1 MIPGIAEGSISLI
14 SNLIGNKQQSRNI
27 DKQIK
32 AQQQENQKT
41 RDYNFRLAQ
50 YQNDQN
56 IQQWQRENEYN
67 SPSAQM
73 QRFKDAGLNPD
84 LMMSNGA
91 SSLSASSPTLT
102 AGSPAI
108 SADMSALGQKPTIGQ
123 AFAQSLA
130 NMSEIAQIKQTEKQ
144 NKILDKEFT
153 WKDMLYGNQISLNNS
168 VIEINKHIADMKPVE
183 KQLLQKQLVEMDKNI
198 QLLTQQIQ
206 ESIARQGYISEQ
218 ETTEIFKQQLHAA
231 QMQNLIAD
239 TDLKE
244 FELNKELQMLP
255 INMMI
260 AKNTAIKIGR
270 EMFILKQEGKNWIF
284 RNGDYAERHAKEM
297 DVLDAT
303 AAFNRAL
310 KEGKEIDNEFG
321 YFNHIINNLAA
332 ILGAAKTASS
342 IK

>member
-1 MIPGIAEGSISLI
+1 MMPGIAEGSISLI
-14 SNLIGNKQQSRNI
+14 SNLIGNKQQSKNI

-67 SPSAQM
+67 SPYAQM

-91 SSLSASSPTLT
+91 SSLAASSPTLT

-130 NMSEIAQIKQTEKQ
+130 NLSEIAQIKQTEKQ
-144 NKILDKEFT
+144 NKILDKEFD
-153 WKDMLYGNQISLNNS
+153 WKDLVYGNQINLNNS
-168 VIEINKHIADMKPVE
+168 VIEINKHIADMKPLE
-183 KQLLQKQLVEMDKNI
+183 KQLLQKELVQMDKNLE
-198 QLLTQQIQ
+198 LLTHTIQ
-206 ESIARQGYISEQ
+206 ESISRQKNLDEQ
-218 ETTEIFKQQLHAA
+218 SATELFRRHLLAA
-231 QMQNLIAD
+231 QRDNVIAD

-244 FELNKELQMLP
+244 FELHKERMMLP
-255 INMMI
+255 INMLLGN
-260 AKNTAIKIGR
+260 NTAIKIGR

-303 AAFNRAL
+303 ESYYRAQS
-310 KEGKEIDNEFG
+310 EGKEIDNEFG
-321 YFNHIINNLAA
+321 YFNHIVNNLAK
-332 ILGAAKTASS
+332 ILDSVVPGD
-342 IK
+342 